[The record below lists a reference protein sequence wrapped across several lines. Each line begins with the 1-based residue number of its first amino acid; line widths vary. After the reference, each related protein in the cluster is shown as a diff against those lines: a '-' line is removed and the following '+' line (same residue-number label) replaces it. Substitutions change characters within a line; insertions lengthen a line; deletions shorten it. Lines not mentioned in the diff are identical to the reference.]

1 MNLYVSIESICI
13 MDNNKPSNWVTDLE
27 SLVNG
32 TISTDL
38 NIILISHRGNYK
50 DIAKQLD
57 SNSLA
62 NVYFIARSDSASF
75 KTFILQ
81 HPGKI
86 FYWGQKK
93 KICLKLL
100 I

>member
-13 MDNNKPSNWVTDLE
+13 MDNNKPSNWVTDLD

-38 NIILISHRGNYK
+38 NIILFSHRSNYK
-50 DIAKQLD
+50 DIAKQLA

-62 NVYFIARSDSASF
+62 N
-75 KTFILQ
+75 
-81 HPGKI
+81 
-86 FYWGQKK
+86 
-93 KICLKLL
+93 
-100 I
+100 